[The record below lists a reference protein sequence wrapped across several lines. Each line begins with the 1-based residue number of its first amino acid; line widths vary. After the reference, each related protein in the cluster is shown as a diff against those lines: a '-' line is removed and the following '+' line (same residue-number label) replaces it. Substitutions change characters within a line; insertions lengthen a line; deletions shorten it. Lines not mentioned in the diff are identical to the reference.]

1 MQSAEGVDGSEDSES
16 ERRAWRTWGP
26 YLSMRQWG
34 TVREDYSAD
43 GNAWDYLPFEAAH
56 RRAYRWGEDGL
67 LGICDDQQRLCL
79 ALALWNGHDE
89 ILKERFFGLS
99 NQQGNHGEDVKEYW
113 HYLDALADSSYLRA
127 VYRYPIDAYPYQ
139 QLRERNAVPGPE
151 VKLLDLGVFE
161 HDRYF
166 DIEVEFAKRGPSEVV
181 ARITAT
187 NRSGEAA
194 ELHLLPHFWFRNTWS
209 WMAPRPDAPSLRALG
224 NGLAIEHPD
233 LANYRIE
240 VGGDFR
246 WLFCD
251 NETDNEALFNCPG
264 HSAHPKGAI
273 GDAVLS
279 GDDSL
284 CNQEGTGS
292 KAAAHF
298 RLQLRPGE
306 SQVVRWLLA
315 DTGGISLAQVD
326 EVCDQRRQDA
336 DRFYETVSRAP
347 TDPEAALIQ
356 RQAFAGLVW
365 TQQYY
370 QYDVS
375 LWLAGDPACPTP
387 PPERGQGRNSSW
399 SGMDAHDVILM
410 PDSWE
415 YPWFASWDLAFHA
428 MAVEPID
435 SRLAKEQVM
444 LLLEPGYLREDGQL
458 PAYEWSF
465 SDSNPPVHAMAVW
478 QIYVRDRNRTGVPDR
493 AFLERAF
500 LALLFNYGWWVNR
513 RDVDARDIF
522 SGGFLGLD
530 NISAVDRSHLPQGAQ
545 IWEADA
551 TAWVGMFAVKMFRMA
566 AELAIEETQYEDMAI
581 RFFRHF
587 AHIASAL
594 NGRDGQPGLWDP
606 KEGFYYDR
614 LRLADGRDEVLRV
627 RSLVGLM
634 PLAASEVV
642 HRHTLERLPRLTQ
655 YLEQAQQDRAFH
667 YQAAGDDPY
676 ACLSLVSPHRLH
688 QLLDGLLDEAEFLSP
703 HGLRSLSK
711 LHLEEPFQSSL
722 VTGMPPVRYEPGAS
736 DERIMGGNSN
746 WRGPVWVPT
755 GYLLVQ
761 ALRLLG
767 VGLGPSFTHEF
778 PSRGGRALTLN
789 QIADEIA
796 RRTVAIFRRDQDG
809 RRPVFGAAAKFQED
823 PGWRDKLLFHEYFD
837 GDDGSGQG
845 ASHQT
850 GWTAL
855 VALLIDELA
864 KPWVPGRPR

>member
-1 MQSAEGVDGSEDSES
+1 MQSASEFVAPEGSES
-16 ERRAWRTWGP
+16 ERSAWRMWGP

-113 HYLDALADSSYLRA
+113 HYLDALADASYLRA
-127 VYRYPIDAYPYQ
+127 LYRYPIDAFPYQ
-139 QLRERNAVPGPE
+139 LLRERNAAPGPE

-161 HDRYF
+161 GDRYF
-166 DIEVEFAKRGPSEVV
+166 DIEVEYAKRGPSELV

-187 NRSGEAA
+187 NRSQEAA
-194 ELHLLPHFWFRNTWS
+194 ELHLLPQFWFRNTWS
-209 WMAPRPDAPSLRALG
+209 WARPRPESPRLRAAG
-224 NGLAIEHPD
+224 RGLAVEHPE
-233 LANYRIE
+233 LSKYRIE
-240 VGGDFR
+240 VGGDFS

-251 NETDNEALFNCPG
+251 NETDNLALFNCPG
-264 HSAHPKGAI
+264 QSPYPKGAI

-279 GDDSL
+279 GDPSR
-284 CNQEGTGS
+284 CNPEGFGS

-298 RLQLRPGE
+298 KFRILPGE
-306 SQVVRWLLA
+306 SQVVRLALA
-315 DTGGISLAQVD
+315 DTGTLSLGQVD
-326 EVCDQRRQDA
+326 EICDQRRQDA
-336 DRFYETVSRAP
+336 DRFYETVTPAAA
-347 TDPEAALIQ
+347 DPEAALIQ

-370 QYDVS
+370 QYDVP
-375 LWLAGDPACPTP
+375 LWLAGDPACPAP
-387 PPERGQGRNSSW
+387 PPERRRGRNSNW
-399 SGMDAHDVILM
+399 PGMDAHDVILM

-415 YPWFASWDLAFHA
+415 YPWFASWDLAFHS

-435 SRLAKEQVM
+435 GRLAKEQVM
-444 LLLEPGYLREDGQL
+444 LLLEPRYLKEDGQL
-458 PAYEWSF
+458 PAYEWSL

-530 NISAVDRSHLPQGAQ
+530 NISAVDRSHLPEGAR

-566 AELAIEETQYEDMAI
+566 AELAIEEAQYEDMAI

-642 HRHTLERLPRLTQ
+642 HRHTLERLPRLTR
-655 YLEQAQQDRAFH
+655 YLEEAQLDRAFH
-667 YQAAGDDPY
+667 YQATADDPY

-711 LHLEEPFQSSL
+711 FHLEEPFQSSL

-736 DERIMGGNSN
+736 EERIMGGNSN

-767 VGLGPSFTHEF
+767 VGLGPTFTHEF

-796 RRTVAIFRRDQDG
+796 RRTVAIFRRGPDG
-809 RRPVFGAAAKFQED
+809 RRPVFGSAAKFQED
-823 PGWRDKLLFHEYFD
+823 PGWRDQLLFHEYFN

-864 KPWVPGRPR
+864 QPWVPGRPR